1 MTDKIEV
8 IEAEGD
14 DSEFVRQF
22 DSKASD
28 YLLILNEKN
37 K

>member
-1 MTDKIEV
+1 VTEEIKILET
-8 IEAEGD
+8 EED
-14 DSEFVRQF
+14 DSSFVRQF
-22 DSKASD
+22 DSNASD